1 MPARDLRQEKNVPN
15 VCVKEVHMS
24 LQQFCERAV
33 VTVAPDQSV
42 AEACRLLQEKNV
54 GCIVATDAGQVRGI
68 LTDRDIALKVTG
80 DKKDPQ
86 RTKVR
91 DVMRAD
97 PIRITVNK
105 SLHDLTALMHAHHV
119 RRVPIVDGGDK
130 LLGIVTLDDLLML
143 LSEEMADMGKGIS
156 GALFRRPSP
165 RGPAET
171 VMPLDWLMSYL

>member
-1 MPARDLRQEKNVPN
+1 
-15 VCVKEVHMS
+15 MS
-24 LQQFCERAV
+24 LQQFCQRAV
-33 VTVAPDQSV
+33 VTIAPDQSV

-54 GCIVATDAGQVRGI
+54 GCIVATESGQVRGI
-68 LTDRDIALKVTG
+68 LTDRDVALKVTG
-80 DKKDPQ
+80 EKKDPQ
-86 RTKVR
+86 HTKVR

-97 PIRITVNK
+97 PIRIAVDK
-105 SLHDLTALMHAHHV
+105 SLHDLTSLMHVHHV

-165 RGPAET
+165 SGPAET